1 MESANRGGDQI
12 IPRPEIWR
20 PGGPAPWAHLPPED
34 RQPTLADV
42 RTAFATAPAAKPW
55 IGPTGDGRKISAV
68 LAALY
73 ARDEA
78 DGSEGLAQ
86 VLLTRRS
93 QNMRAHRGE
102 VSFPGGR
109 SEPDDADS
117 VATALREAR
126 EEVNLDTGGTGGT
139 DGIEIIGE
147 LDHLATF
154 SSGASIVP
162 VVGVLPGPP
171 TGLVAEPGEV
181 DAILHVTLAELADP
195 AHYREE
201 IWRFPDGLDRSI
213 TFYELVGDTVWGA
226 TARMLRQL
234 LALVLGVDAG
244 PGPEAG
250 SLTP

>member
-1 MESANRGGDQI
+1 MDRGGAQV
-12 IPRPEIWR
+12 IPRPRVWR
-20 PGGPAPWAHLPPED
+20 PGEPAPWAELAASA

-42 RTAFATAPAAKPW
+42 RAAFVDAPPPKPW
-55 IGPTGDGRKISAV
+55 TGPPGDGRRTSAV

-73 ARDEA
+73 ERN
-78 DGSEGLAQ
+78 GLAE

-93 QNMRAHRGE
+93 QNLRAHKGE

-109 SEPDDADS
+109 SEPEDADAI
-117 VATALREAR
+117 ATALREAR
-126 EEVNLDTGGTGGT
+126 EEVNLDTT
-139 DGIEIIGE
+139 GIEIIGE

-162 VVGVLPGPP
+162 VVGLLNAPP

-181 DAILHVTLAELADP
+181 DAILSVTLAELAEP
-195 AHYREE
+195 AYFREE
-201 IWRFPDGLDRSI
+201 IWRFPDGQDRSI
-213 TFYELVGDTVWGA
+213 NFYEVVGDTIWGA

-234 LALVLGVDAG
+234 LAMVLGVDAG
-244 PGPEAG
+244 PGPGSA

>member
-1 MESANRGGDQI
+1 MEPVNRGGAQI
-12 IPRPEIWR
+12 IPRPDIWR
-20 PGGPAPWAHLPPED
+20 PGAPAPWAHLAPAD
-34 RQPTLADV
+34 RQPTLAEV
-42 RTAFATAPAAKPW
+42 RAAFATAPSPKPW
-55 IGPTGDGRKISAV
+55 TGPIRDGRRTSAV

-73 ARDEA
+73 AHEAA
-78 DGSEGLAQ
+78 DGSAGLAE

-93 QNMRAHRGE
+93 QNLRAHRGE

-109 SEPDDADS
+109 SEPEDPDA
-117 VATALREAR
+117 VATALREAH
-126 EEVNLDTGGTGGT
+126 EEVNLDVGHPG
-139 DGIEIIGE
+139 GIEIIGE

-154 SSGASIVP
+154 SSGASIIP
-162 VVGVLPGPP
+162 VVGVLPAPP
-171 TGLVAEPGEV
+171 TDLVAEPAEV

-195 AHYREE
+195 AYYREE
-201 IWRFPDGLDRSI
+201 IWRFPDGRDRSI
-213 TFYELVGDTVWGA
+213 TFYELMGDTVWGA